1 MPAPVARFLQSQ
13 RRLTALLRAAL
24 SGAGALAILAG
35 CAPRTAA
42 PPAST
47 SPAPSP
53 RQAIRLQTDWYPQA
67 EHGGFYQAL
76 AKGFYAESGL
86 DVEILPG
93 GPGAFIAQK
102 LATGR
107 VDVAIGRSDDVF
119 TAVEQGL
126 PLVIVGVFMQRDPLC
141 LLLHEDDPVRD
152 FPDLDGR
159 AVMAHPGA
167 AWVSYVAARH
177 GITINLVPMNYG
189 LARFLADPSFIQ
201 QGYVTNEAFVARRAG
216 ARVRTLLIADSGNE
230 SLRVIITHRA
240 FLREHLS
247 ALRAFV
253 IQSQRGW
260 DDFIHGDPAPARALI
275 RARNERLDDEIFTH
289 ALEAMRTLRLVDGD
303 PARGEAPGL
312 MSRARLQRQVDQL
325 RELKLLR
332 PDFRLESAVSFAVQ
346 PEGSGPPS
354 AGNESPV
361 HVGG

>member
-13 RRLTALLRAAL
+13 RRLSAAL
-24 SGAGALAILAG
+24 RGAFAGASALVALAG
-35 CAPRTAA
+35 CSPRE
-42 PPAST
+42 T
-47 SPAPSP
+47 SPKAESTEAPKP
-53 RQAIRLQTDWYPQA
+53 RQAIRLQMDWYPQA

-126 PLVIVGVFMQRDPLC
+126 PLVIIGVFMQRDPLC

-152 FPDLDGR
+152 FSGLDGR

-167 AWVSYVAARH
+167 AWVRHVEARH
-177 GITINLVPMNYG
+177 GISINLVPMNYG

-230 SLRVIITHRA
+230 SLRVITTHRA
-240 FLREHLS
+240 FLRENLP
-247 ALRAFV
+247 ALRTLVA
-253 IQSQRGW
+253 QSLRGW
-260 DDFIHGDPAPARALI
+260 DDFMHGDPTPARALI

-289 ALEAMRTLRLVDGD
+289 AREAMRTHRLVDGD
-303 PARGEAPGL
+303 PARGEAPGR
-312 MSRARLQRQVDQL
+312 MSRARLQRQLDQL

-332 PDFRLESAVSFAVQ
+332 PDFVLEDAVSFAAQ
-346 PEGSGPPS
+346 PDENGPAPPS
-354 AGNESPV
+354 K
-361 HVGG
+361 